1 MAFRRILVATD
12 GTEVA
17 LRALQTAVELT
28 STFRAQLII
37 VTAVEVPELVAR
49 RLSVR
54 QGALEDHVEQ
64 TAQKALESSL
74 ALLAEAQ
81 IGALVKVLVG
91 EPSGVI
97 MAAVEQLAPELVV
110 MGRASRE
117 EPKAFVLGTVS
128 DRLCRQVRTPLLLV
142 P

>member
-12 GTEVA
+12 GTEAA
-17 LRALQTAVELT
+17 LRAVQAALDLT
-28 STFRAQLII
+28 SAFRAQLII

-49 RLSVR
+49 RLNVR
-54 QGALEDHVEQ
+54 RGALEDHVEQ
-64 TAQKALESSL
+64 TAQKALASSL
-74 ALLAEAQ
+74 TLLVEAGV
-81 IGALVKVLVG
+81 GALVKVLVG
-91 EPSGVI
+91 EPSQVI
-97 MAAVEQLAPELVV
+97 MAEVERLNPDLVV